1 MKRKEGGKSTL
12 QLLGIREIGER
23 ELITE
28 RGDALTAFLIRPSN
42 LSVLSRE
49 SLEARI
55 YALMTV
61 LKGVPEMG
69 ILCLDSRENFDDN
82 KRFLRKRLEE
92 EREPAVRKLLA
103 ADLRH
108 LDVMQ
113 VQMAT
118 AREFLLLVWPREKG
132 EREKAAFLA
141 RIHKMLEE
149 QGFKGRVA
157 ERDDLKRILAVYFEQ
172 NVTNERYEDFDGER
186 WVIGNEGR

>member
-1 MKRKEGGKSTL
+1 MKRKGSGASTS
-12 QLLGIREIGER
+12 QLIGIREITEDG
-23 ELITE
+23 LVTE
-28 RGDALTAFLIRPSN
+28 RGEEVTAFLIRPSN

-69 ILCLDSRENFDDN
+69 ILCLDSRENFDDV
-82 KRFLRKRLEE
+82 KRFLRARLEE

-108 LDVMQ
+108 LDKMQ

-132 EREKAAFLA
+132 EREKNAFLS

-149 QGFKGRVA
+149 QGFKGSIA
-157 ERDDLKRILAVYFEQ
+157 GKDDLKRILAVYFEQ

-186 WVIGNEGR
+186 WVVDYASK

>member
-1 MKRKEGGKSTL
+1 MKRKENGISTS
-12 QLLGIREIGER
+12 QLIGIREIGER
-23 ELITE
+23 RLVTE
-28 RGDALTAFLIRPSN
+28 RGDEVTAFLIRPSN

-49 SLEARI
+49 SLDARI

-82 KRFLRKRLEE
+82 KRFLKKRLEE

-103 ADLRH
+103 ADLKH

-132 EREKAAFLA
+132 EREKAAFLS

-149 QGFKGRVA
+149 QGFQGRIA

-172 NVTNERYEDFDGER
+172 NVTNEKYEDFDGER
-186 WVIGNEGR
+186 WVLGNEWK